1 MRHNVSCSIRE
12 CSEYTTYASHSFRV
26 IIKKDHTFANDNY
39 CMYRSCNASIIL
51 VDNCIWSILLTDT
64 YFVKF
69 IICETNV
76 LKLWCF
82 WCFSMSYIL
91 DVMMNS
97 PTQTETKRRTDWVK
111 VGATVQAP
119 GHLMTAKSTE
129 FLWIFTVGETRG
141 VWSHPGLW
149 EFKRHFFY
157 YYFINFWHLIGNSRK
172 KS

>member
-76 LKLWCF
+76 LQLCCF

-91 DVMMNS
+91 DIMNS

-129 FLWIFTVGETRG
+129 FLWIFTVGETR
-141 VWSHPGLW
+141 
-149 EFKRHFFY
+149 EI